1 MNSTLVSSQ
10 SDLELKNLFVLSLVN
25 EQQID
30 ITRKWLGLSV
40 ASLLAAG
47 LFSLLLVLS
56 RTPGVQSV
64 IPWIDF
70 FHVALV
76 VHVDLSVLIW
86 FLSMAACFW
95 CLSNPDSG
103 GSFDQYAWRLSVL
116 GMLILVI
123 CPFFGVGEP
132 LLNNYVPVLQHP
144 VFYLA
149 LTLFCVGI
157 GLQAVRRLMRP
168 VGIPGRGQ
176 RVLPFAIYLSIL
188 PTLLAF
194 FAFILSYL
202 LIPDGIHGEY
212 YFELLFWGGGHTLQF
227 THTLLL
233 LVSWLWLASACGAK
247 MTMGGR
253 QFSFLAILVLLPIIW
268 VPIIYLT
275 DSIESPD
282 YRLNFTLL
290 MKYGGLAC
298 LPLGLIAALNVL
310 ILPSASAA
318 NKPLKSAFVAS
329 IILFTAGGVIGFL
342 IEGVNV
348 VIPAHYHGSIVGV
361 TLAFM
366 GVAYLLLPK
375 LGLGVADSKIAAIQP
390 YVYGGGQLLHILG
403 LAWSGGYGV
412 QRKTAGAAQGLE
424 RLPEILGMGMM
435 GLGGLISTIGGLLFL
450 IVMIKAWRSRSRNY
464 PA

>member
-1 MNSTLVSSQ
+1 MTSHENFEGNTIFSLSISSP
-10 SDLELKNLFVLSLVN
+10 
-25 EQQID
+25 QQIN
-30 ITRKWLGLSV
+30 IARKWLGLAV
-40 ASLLAAG
+40 VSLLAAG
-47 LFSLLLVLS
+47 IFSLLLVMS
-56 RTPGVQSV
+56 RTPGIQSV

-95 CLSNPDSG
+95 CLSNPNSG
-103 GSFDQYAWRLSVL
+103 GNLDQFAWQVSVL
-116 GMLILVI
+116 GTLILVI
-123 CPFFGVGEP
+123 CPFFGVGQP

-149 LTLFCVGI
+149 LVLFCLGVC
-157 GLQAVRRLMRP
+157 LQALVRFVQPISMP
-168 VGIPGRGQ
+168 SEGRSA
-176 RVLPFAIYLSIL
+176 LPFAIYLSTL
-188 PTLLAF
+188 PTLC
-194 FAFILSYL
+194 AFIALVVSYV
-202 LIPDGIHGEY
+202 LIPNNYQGETF
-212 YFELLFWGGGHTLQF
+212 FELLFWGGGHTLQF

-233 LVSWLWLASACGAK
+233 LVSWLWLAHACGAK
-247 MTMGGR
+247 NSMGR
-253 QFSFLAILVLLPIIW
+253 IAFSFLAVLVILPIVW

-275 DSIESPD
+275 DTIDSAY
-282 YRLNFTLL
+282 YRFSFTHL

-298 LPLGLIAALNVL
+298 LPLGLWAALSL
-310 ILPSASAA
+310 FTLAPSTAST
-318 NKPLKSAFVAS
+318 KPLKAAFISS
-329 IILFTAGGVIGFL
+329 IVLFSAGGVIGFL

-361 TLAFM
+361 TLSFM

-375 LGLGVADSKIAAIQP
+375 LGLGVANSKIAAIQP
-390 YVYGGGQLLHILG
+390 YVYGGGQLMHIFG

-412 QRKTAGAAQGLE
+412 QRKTAGAAQGLD

-450 IVMIKAWRSRSRNY
+450 IVMMKAWRSRNRD
-464 PA
+464 

>member
-1 MNSTLVSSQ
+1 VSDQNTNEACQPFSLSVNVSSQ
-10 SDLELKNLFVLSLVN
+10 IN
-25 EQQID
+25 
-30 ITRKWLGLSV
+30 ITRKWLGLAI

-47 LFSLLLVLS
+47 IFSLLLVMS
-56 RTPGVQSV
+56 RTPGIQSI

-95 CLSNPDSG
+95 CLSKPDSG
-103 GSFDQYAWRLSVL
+103 GKLDQFAWQLSVL
-116 GMLILVI
+116 GFLILVI
-123 CPFFGVGEP
+123 CPFFGVGKP

-149 LTLFCVGI
+149 LTLFCLGICIQALTRAVIPIGVPKKVGSE
-157 GLQAVRRLMRP
+157 LS
-168 VGIPGRGQ
+168 
-176 RVLPFAIYLSIL
+176 FAIYLSVL

-194 FAFILSYL
+194 MAFIASFI
-202 LIPDGIHGEY
+202 LIPGRYQGET

-233 LVSWLWLASACGAK
+233 LVSWLWLAHACGAQIG
-247 MTMGGR
+247 MNR
-253 QFSFLAILVLLPIIW
+253 CSFAFLAVLVILPIIW
-268 VPIIYLT
+268 VPVIYLS
-275 DSIESPD
+275 DSIDSGN
-282 YRLNFTLL
+282 YRLNFTAL

-298 LPLGLIAALNVL
+298 LPLGLWAALSL
-310 ILPSASAA
+310 FTMKPSTTST
-318 NKPLKSAFVAS
+318 KPLKAAFLAS

-390 YVYGGGQLLHILG
+390 YIYGGGQLLHILG

-412 QRKTAGAAQGLE
+412 QRKTAGAAQGLD

-450 IVMIKAWRSRSRNY
+450 IVMIKAWQARSQT
-464 PA
+464 